1 MPTAPQINYFDNSG
15 VTTSLV
21 ITTNQ
26 FNLIFTGTVDSNT
39 IDLQINVNGA
49 GFVSDPTLVGLVVPN
64 FTVPNLASFPNGLPL
79 SRGQNVIQ
87 LRAIDLSGAVSSI
100 SSITATV
107 IPDTDLQII
116 QVPPTGVQ
124 LQRNASSIT
133 LTWVDTIGEAAG
145 FNVYASTGQG
155 GTDSGYLLVNSSMIP
170 ASSPTQTTIDE
181 FPVFSWTYD
190 FTDDASLDLQI
201 IASTVNPVTGVVIEQ
216 KTQNTAPLI
225 QSPNYR
231 YTTSVSTLLTTKRY
245 TFTHDRDA
253 SLASGILNND
263 VFSSVLPSDPL
274 FYVVT
279 AVYYDSTT
287 GVLQESK
294 YSPELSGAPLP
305 LNTVIKGIQI
315 RDAATVVQDYINEVS
330 KSNPT
335 LSLIPGSTEREVHI
349 EPFSNEIQKAYFLAD
364 FVHRAKSFPALLAI
378 DDPNLTGT
386 SVPVAQSQ
394 YKQALQT
401 ALSIN
406 DATATQAL
414 IDGAFDSLA
423 ANFGKTRAGPKA
435 SSG

>member
-1 MPTAPQINYFDNSG
+1 MTTAPQINFFDNSG

-21 ITTNQ
+21 VTTNQ

-39 IDLQINVNGA
+39 IDLQINVNGS

-64 FTVPNLASFPNGLPL
+64 FTVPSLASFPNGLPL
-79 SRGQNVIQ
+79 GRGQNTIQ
-87 LRAIDLSGAVSSI
+87 LRAIDLSGAVSSV
-100 SSITATV
+100 SSVTVTV
-107 IPDTDLQII
+107 IPDTDLQTI

-124 LQRNASSIT
+124 LQRNASSIS

-170 ASSPTQTTIDE
+170 ASSPTETTTDE

-190 FTDDASLDLQI
+190 FSDDSSLDLQI
-201 IASTVNPVTGVVIEQ
+201 VASTVDPVTGVVIDQ

-245 TFTHDRDA
+245 LFTHDRDT

-263 VFSSVLPSDPL
+263 VFSSVFPTDPL

-279 AVYYDSTT
+279 AVYYDLTS

-294 YSPELSGAPLP
+294 YSPELSGSPLP
-305 LNTVIKGIQI
+305 LNTIIRGVPI
-315 RDAATVVQDYINEVS
+315 RDSAIVAQDYINEIQ

-335 LSLIPGSTEREVHI
+335 LSLIPGSTEREIHI

-386 SVPVAQSQ
+386 SVPISV
-394 YKQALQT
+394 
-401 ALSIN
+401 
-406 DATATQAL
+406 
-414 IDGAFDSLA
+414 
-423 ANFGKTRAGPKA
+423 
-435 SSG
+435 